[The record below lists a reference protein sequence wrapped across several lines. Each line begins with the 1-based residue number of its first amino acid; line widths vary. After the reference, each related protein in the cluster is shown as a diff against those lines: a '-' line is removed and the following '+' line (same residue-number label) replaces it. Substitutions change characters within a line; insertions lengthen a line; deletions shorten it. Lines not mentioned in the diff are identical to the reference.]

1 MLLLSTMN
9 RIITVF
15 PQHIFTHNLVKII
28 FLLILFVLLLKF
40 IQQEA
45 IEHKAIDKS
54 S

>member
-1 MLLLSTMN
+1 MN

-15 PQHIFTHNLVKII
+15 PQHIFTHDLVKII
-28 FLLILFVLLLKF
+28 FLLIVFVLFLKF